1 MAEKPYTLESD
12 EKATAVMIGTPD
24 MLLWGDLVTK
34 ETVQLSGFL
43 NTLAEEFVPLRAA
56 KILFL
61 APVQQAAPVSRPV
74 VYLKLEE
81 ILLFYGMAGAGSL
94 PEESDVRRYEPIEAI
109 VGSFQIEASIL
120 KSPVARLQNMLLV
133 AREAY
138 FSFYRATIR
147 HAAKPWLGTFSA
159 DVVQVRRDRMTV
171 TTS

>member
-1 MAEKPYTLESD
+1 MAESPYALESD
-12 EKATAVMIGTPD
+12 EKATQVMIGTPD

-34 ETVQLSGFL
+34 ENVRLAGFL

-61 APVQQAAPVSRPV
+61 APVQQAAPVSRPM

-81 ILLFYGMAGAGSL
+81 VLLFYSMGGGESL

-120 KSPVARLQNMLLV
+120 KSPIATLQNMLLV
-133 AREAY
+133 AKEDY
-138 FSFYRATIR
+138 FSFYEATIR
-147 HAAKPWLGTFSA
+147 HAAKPWLGTFTA
-159 DVVQVRRDRMTV
+159 DVVQVRRDRLIV